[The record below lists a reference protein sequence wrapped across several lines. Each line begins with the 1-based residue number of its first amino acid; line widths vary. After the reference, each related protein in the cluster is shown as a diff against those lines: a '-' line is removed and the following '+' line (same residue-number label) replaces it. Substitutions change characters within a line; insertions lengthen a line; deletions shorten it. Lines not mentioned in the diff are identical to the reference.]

1 MTDLDLLLSDVE
13 DELRTSVRSLLS
25 DRCPPSAVLALYDGD
40 RSLVSPLWKAL
51 ATDLGLAGLLVPE
64 ERGGSGASAREAAVV
79 LEELG
84 RAVAPVPFLTSSVIA
99 ATVLLAAEPGG
110 PADPPLARLGTG
122 DLTAALVVPLST
134 PPASGVPAVTVDD
147 GGRLNGR
154 LSSVA
159 GALEADV
166 LLVPAVDRDGTSVH
180 AVQVGDA
187 TVAPVTSL
195 DMTRQLADVTLE
207 NAAGERVLTAPD
219 GAAAVRRGLATGA
232 ALLASEQVG
241 VAQWC
246 LATTVGY
253 LKDRR
258 QFGRVVGSFQALKHR
273 LADLYVATESAGAA
287 ARYAAVTTAVDDPDR
302 AVAGAVAASYC
313 GDAAVRAAEEAVQL
327 HGGIGMTWEHPAHLY
342 LKRAKA
348 DQIALGTP
356 GFHRARLAELVDLA
370 AAPAR

>member
-1 MTDLDLLLSDVE
+1 
-13 DELRTSVRSLLS
+13 VR
-25 DRCPPSAVLALYDGD
+25 P
-40 RSLVSPLWKAL
+40 
-51 ATDLGLAGLLVPE
+51 
-64 ERGGSGASAREAAVV
+64 
-79 LEELG
+79 
-84 RAVAPVPFLTSSVIA
+84 
-99 ATVLLAAEPGG
+99 
-110 PADPPLARLGTG
+110 
-122 DLTAALVVPLST
+122 
-134 PPASGVPAVTVDD
+134 
-147 GGRLNGR
+147 
-154 LSSVA
+154 
-159 GALEADV
+159 
-166 LLVPAVDRDGTSVH
+166 
-180 AVQVGDA
+180 
-187 TVAPVTSL
+187 
-195 DMTRQLADVTLE
+195 
-207 NAAGERVLTAPD
+207 APD
-219 GAAAVRRGLATGA
+219 GAAAVRRGLAPGA

-302 AVAGAVAASYC
+302 AVAGAVASSYC